1 MCRGLELRTYLA
13 RRLLLSIPTLFGLT
27 VLIFGAMRVLPG
39 GGLGAFVVDDMVSQ
53 QLTDA
58 QIQLIKQELGLDRPL
73 IIQYATWMRDVFDG
87 SFGYSQSRN
96 DEPIR
101 DLILSRG
108 VISAEIGILSVLLS
122 WVIGLPVGILSAM
135 KPHSIWDKLASTTTV
150 LFLALPNFW
159 LGLLIVVAWVIWW
172 DYHPPFVGVNPWVDP
187 VANFEIIIGPTLV
200 MATSMAAVI
209 ARMARSSLFEAF
221 QQDFVRT
228 ATSKG
233 LAERIVIARHVLP
246 NALLPVLTISGVM
259 LGFVMGGSVA
269 VEVAFMTPGLGRSMV
284 LATIERD
291 MNVVQSL
298 VLLYGIIFVLVN
310 LCIDILYSVLDP
322 RIRIS

>member
-1 MCRGLELRTYLA
+1 MRTYVL
-13 RRLLLSIPTLFGLT
+13 RRILLTIPTLFGLT

-53 QLTDA
+53 TLTEA
-58 QIQLIKQELGLDRPL
+58 QIQLIKKELGLDRPL
-73 IIQYATWMRDVFDG
+73 YIQYSVWMRDVFDG
-87 SFGYSQSRN
+87 SFGYSQSRGG
-96 DEPIR
+96 EPIR

-122 WVIGLPVGILSAM
+122 WVIGLPVGMLSAI
-135 KPHSIWDKLASTTTV
+135 KPNSIWDKLASTTTV

-159 LGLLIVVAWVIWW
+159 LGLLIVIAWVVWW
-172 DYHPPFVGVNPWVDP
+172 GYHPPFVGVSPWVDP
-187 VANFEIIIGPTLV
+187 VANFEIIIGPILV
-200 MATSMAAVI
+200 MSTSMAAVI
-209 ARMARSSLFEAF
+209 ARMARSSLFEVLR
-221 QQDFVRT
+221 QDYVKT
-228 ATSKG
+228 AKSKG
-233 LAERIVIARHVLP
+233 LAERVVIARHVLP

-269 VEVAFMTPGLGRSMV
+269 VEVAFMTPGLGRSIV

-298 VLLYGIIFVLVN
+298 VLLYGIIFILVN
-310 LCIDILYSVLDP
+310 LTIDLLYSVLDP
-322 RIRIS
+322 RLRIS

>member
-1 MCRGLELRTYLA
+1 
-13 RRLLLSIPTLFGLT
+13 
-27 VLIFGAMRVLPG
+27 VLPG

-53 QLTDA
+53 QLTDV
-58 QIQLIKQELGLDRPL
+58 QIQAIRKELGLDRPL
-73 IIQYATWMRDVFDG
+73 YIQYSTWMRDVFDG
-87 SFGYSQSRN
+87 SFGYSQSRGG
-96 DEPIR
+96 EPIR

-122 WVIGLPVGILSAM
+122 WVIGLPVGMLSAI
-135 KPHSIWDKLASTTTV
+135 KPNSIWDKLASTTTV

-159 LGLLIVVAWVIWW
+159 LGLLIVLAWVVWW
-172 DYHPPFVGVNPWVDP
+172 GYHPPFVGVNLWVDP
-187 VANFEIIIGPTLV
+187 WANFQIIIGPILV
-200 MATSMAAVI
+200 MSTSMAAVI
-209 ARMARSSLFEAF
+209 ARMARSSLFEVLR
-221 QQDFVRT
+221 QDYVKT
-228 ATSKG
+228 AKSKG

-269 VEVAFMTPGLGRSMV
+269 VEVAFMTPGLGRSIV

-298 VLLYGIIFVLVN
+298 VLLYGIIFIIVN
-310 LCIDILYSVLDP
+310 LIIDLLYSVLDP
-322 RIRIS
+322 RIRMS

>member
-1 MCRGLELRTYLA
+1 MRAYVA
-13 RRLLLSIPTLFGLT
+13 RRFLLTIPTLFGLT

-53 QLTDA
+53 QLTDV
-58 QIQLIKQELGLDRPL
+58 QIQAIKRELGLDRPL
-73 IIQYATWMRDVFDG
+73 YIQYSSWMRDVFDG
-87 SFGYSQSRN
+87 SFGYSQSRGG
-96 DEPIR
+96 EPIR

-122 WVIGLPVGILSAM
+122 WVIGLPVGMLSAI
-135 KPHSIWDKLASTTTV
+135 KPNSIWDKLASTTTV

-159 LGLLIVVAWVIWW
+159 LGLLIVIAWVVWW
-172 DYHPPFVGVNPWVDP
+172 GYHPPFVGVSPWVDP
-187 VANFEIIIGPTLV
+187 VANFEIIIGPILV
-200 MATSMAAVI
+200 MSTSMAAVI
-209 ARMARSSLFEAF
+209 ARMARSSLFEVLR
-221 QQDFVRT
+221 QDYVKT
-228 ATSKG
+228 AKSKG
-233 LAERIVIARHVLP
+233 LAERVVIARHVLP

-269 VEVAFMTPGLGRSMV
+269 VEVAFMTPGLGRSIV

-298 VLLYGIIFVLVN
+298 VLLYGIIFIIVN
-310 LCIDILYSVLDP
+310 FIIDLLYSVLDP
-322 RIRIS
+322 RIRMS

>member
-1 MCRGLELRTYLA
+1 MRAYVA
-13 RRLLLSIPTLFGLT
+13 RRFLLTIPTLFGLT

-53 QLTDA
+53 QLTDV
-58 QIQLIKQELGLDRPL
+58 QIQAIRRELGLDRPL
-73 IIQYATWMRDVFDG
+73 YIQYSTWMRDVFDG
-87 SFGYSQSRN
+87 SFGYSQSRGG
-96 DEPIR
+96 EPIR

-122 WVIGLPVGILSAM
+122 WVIGLPVGMLSAI
-135 KPHSIWDKLASTTTV
+135 KPNSIWDKLASTTTV

-159 LGLLIVVAWVIWW
+159 LGLLIVLAWVVWW
-172 DYHPPFVGVNPWVDP
+172 GYHPPFVGVNPWVDP
-187 VANFEIIIGPTLV
+187 VANFEIIIGPILV
-200 MATSMAAVI
+200 MSTSMAAVI
-209 ARMARSSLFEAF
+209 ARMARSSLFEVLR
-221 QQDFVRT
+221 QDYVKT
-228 ATSKG
+228 AKSKG
-233 LAERIVIARHVLP
+233 LAERVVIARHVLP

-269 VEVAFMTPGLGRSMV
+269 VEVAFMTPGLGRSIV

-298 VLLYGIIFVLVN
+298 VLLYGIIFILVN
-310 LCIDILYSVLDP
+310 LIIDLLYSVLDP
-322 RIRIS
+322 RIRMS

>member
-1 MCRGLELRTYLA
+1 
-13 RRLLLSIPTLFGLT
+13 
-27 VLIFGAMRVLPG
+27 MRVLPG

-53 QLTDA
+53 QLTDV
-58 QIQLIKQELGLDRPL
+58 QIQAIRKELGLDRPL
-73 IIQYATWMRDVFDG
+73 YIQYSTWMRDVFDG
-87 SFGYSQSRN
+87 SFGYSQSRGG
-96 DEPIR
+96 EPIR

-122 WVIGLPVGILSAM
+122 WVIGLPVGMLSAI
-135 KPHSIWDKLASTTTV
+135 KPNSIWDKLASTTTV

-159 LGLLIVVAWVIWW
+159 LGLLIVLAWVVWW
-172 DYHPPFVGVNPWVDP
+172 GYHPPFVGVNLWVDP
-187 VANFEIIIGPTLV
+187 WANFQIIIGPILV
-200 MATSMAAVI
+200 MSTSMAAVI
-209 ARMARSSLFEAF
+209 ARMARSSLFEVLR
-221 QQDFVRT
+221 QDYVKT
-228 ATSKG
+228 AKSKG

-269 VEVAFMTPGLGRSMV
+269 VEVAFMTPGLGRSIV

-298 VLLYGIIFVLVN
+298 VLLYGIIFIIVN
-310 LCIDILYSVLDP
+310 LIIDLLYSVLDP
-322 RIRIS
+322 RIRMS

>member
-1 MCRGLELRTYLA
+1 LRTYVL
-13 RRLLLSIPTLFGLT
+13 RRILLTIPTLFGLT

-53 QLTDA
+53 QLTDV
-58 QIQLIKQELGLDRPL
+58 QIQAIKRELGLDRPL
-73 IIQYATWMRDVFDG
+73 YIQYSSWMRDVFDG
-87 SFGYSQSRN
+87 SFGYSQSRGG
-96 DEPIR
+96 EPIR

-108 VISAEIGILSVLLS
+108 IISAEIGILSVLLS
-122 WVIGLPVGILSAM
+122 WVIGLPVGMLSAI
-135 KPHSIWDKLASTTTV
+135 KPNSIWDKLASTTTV

-159 LGLLIVVAWVIWW
+159 LGLLIVIAWVVWW
-172 DYHPPFVGVNPWVDP
+172 GYHPPFVGVSPWVDP
-187 VANFEIIIGPTLV
+187 VANFEIIIGPILV
-200 MATSMAAVI
+200 MSTSMAAVI
-209 ARMARSSLFEAF
+209 ARMARSSLFEVLR
-221 QQDFVRT
+221 QDYVKT
-228 ATSKG
+228 AKSKG

-269 VEVAFMTPGLGRSMV
+269 VEVAFMTPGLGRSIV

-298 VLLYGIIFVLVN
+298 VLLYGIIFILVN
-310 LCIDILYSVLDP
+310 LIIDLLYSVLDP
-322 RIRIS
+322 RIRMS

>member
-1 MCRGLELRTYLA
+1 
-13 RRLLLSIPTLFGLT
+13 
-27 VLIFGAMRVLPG
+27 MRVLPG

-53 QLTDA
+53 QLTDV
-58 QIQLIKQELGLDRPL
+58 QIQAIRKELGLDRPL
-73 IIQYATWMRDVFDG
+73 YIQYSTWMRDVFDG
-87 SFGYSQSRN
+87 SFGYSQSRGG
-96 DEPIR
+96 EPIR

-122 WVIGLPVGILSAM
+122 WVIGLPVGMLSAI
-135 KPHSIWDKLASTTTV
+135 KPNSIWDKLASTTTV

-159 LGLLIVVAWVIWW
+159 LGLLIVLAWVVWW
-172 DYHPPFVGVNPWVDP
+172 GYHPPFVGVNLWVDP
-187 VANFEIIIGPTLV
+187 WANFQIIIGPILV
-200 MATSMAAVI
+200 MSTSMAAVI
-209 ARMARSSLFEAF
+209 ARMARSSLFEVLR
-221 QQDFVRT
+221 QDYVKT
-228 ATSKG
+228 AKSKG

-269 VEVAFMTPGLGRSMV
+269 VEVAFMTPGLGRSIV

-298 VLLYGIIFVLVN
+298 VLLYGIIFIIVN
-310 LCIDILYSVLDP
+310 LIIDLLYSVLAP
-322 RIRIS
+322 RIRMS